1 MNLVAGGAGRTAVPT
16 MVGAAAQAYPFD
28 PLTTAAMAV
37 ALCGGLYVLRLV
49 RGRTEVRRTGPL
61 SSTSEQ
67 AELDASSATEPTE
80 RAARR

>member
-1 MNLVAGGAGRTAVPT
+1 MNLVAGGAGRATAPT

-49 RGRTEVRRTGPL
+49 RGRAEGRRPGPFR
-61 SSTSEQ
+61 STSEA
-67 AELDASSATEPTE
+67 AELDASSTTEPTE
-80 RAARR
+80 PSVRR